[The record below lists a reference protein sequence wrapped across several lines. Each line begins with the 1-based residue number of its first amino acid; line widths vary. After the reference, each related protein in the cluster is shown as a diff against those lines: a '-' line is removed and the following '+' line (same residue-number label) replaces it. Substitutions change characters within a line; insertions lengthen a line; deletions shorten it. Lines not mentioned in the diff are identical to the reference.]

1 MRDLIKKKLIEVNNH
16 FKTLKE
22 IKRTSGALMDQHDL
36 ILIESNR
43 DRIIVLEL
51 MFLLDLDEEKYIDLV
66 PGICD
71 ELGLNYFGVITS
83 QELIDDIVDYR
94 KFVIELV

>member
-1 MRDLIKKKLIEVNNH
+1 MREIIKKKLIEVSNH
-16 FKTLKE
+16 FKSIKK
-22 IKRTSGALMDQHDL
+22 IKRTSGSLMDEHDL
-36 ILIESNR
+36 ILIGPNR

-51 MFLLDLDEEKYIDLV
+51 MFLLDLDEEKYIDLI